1 MSSHKL
7 IKNAFK
13 LSALSL
19 GLYGF
24 TAQAAIDCS
33 NLEVWQQGQTHVG
46 GDQVQAQGSAYE
58 AKWWTQTNPVETSGV
73 DQEWRLLGVCDSV
86 VNENQAPQISS
97 LTPAEGSLFTTSDS
111 VVISAIAADPDGSVA
126 SVEFFVDG
134 TSLSVVT
141 SAPYSASWQ
150 ATQGSHVISAVATDD
165 LGLTSTAIAHSVN
178 VSDDVEPVNQAPVA
192 SIEFSSLPSQVT
204 VGDSVVFA
212 LSGTDSDGQVTGLS
226 LTENSTEVHQASA
239 ASSSYTWQAPAL
251 GQFSFTL
258 TVTDNEGATDT
269 QSKVVNVVEATE
281 PGTDCKPQGLY
292 QTPGVNTPYCS
303 VYDANGREK
312 MGPDHPRRVI
322 GYFTSWRNGANGQP
336 SYLVND
342 IPWDKI
348 PY

>member
-1 MSSHKL
+1 MV
-7 IKNAFK
+7 A
-13 LSALSL
+13 
-19 GLYGF
+19 
-24 TAQAAIDCS
+24 
-33 NLEVWQQGQTHVG
+33 V
-46 GDQVQAQGSAYE
+46 
-58 AKWWTQTNPVETSGV
+58 
-73 DQEWRLLGVCDSV
+73 
-86 VNENQAPQISS
+86 
-97 LTPAEGSLFTTSDS
+97 
-111 VVISAIAADPDGSVA
+111 DPDGSVA

-134 TSLSVVT
+134 TSLGVVT

-165 LGLTSTAIAHSVN
+165 LGLTSTAVAHSVS

-204 VGDSVVFA
+204 VGDSVMFA
-212 LSGTDSDGQVTGLS
+212 LSGTDSDGQVTALS

-239 ASSSYTWQAPAL
+239 ASSSYIWQAPAL

-258 TVTDNEGATDT
+258 TVTDNEGATNT

-281 PGTDCKPQGLY
+281 PGSDCKPQGLY

-303 VYDANGREK
+303 VYDKNGREK
-312 MGPDHPRRVI
+312 MGADHPRRVI

-348 PY
+348 TLINYAFAHVDGNNKVSIGDPNAAGKSSDKYDLAGRYRC